1 MRAIAIITAIA
12 LVALASPAHADS
24 CRDLSDPKCR
34 AELEPKCRKSSEEM
48 LAIMKATPPG
58 DVESHRKRHAE
69 LLAKAQKAV
78 ADAREN
84 RNGWCESY
92 GRIQHIIANQ

>member
-1 MRAIAIITAIA
+1 MRAIAIITALA
-12 LVALASPAHADS
+12 ALAGPAHADS

-34 AELEPKCRKSSEEM
+34 AELEPKCRKTSEEM

>member
-1 MRAIAIITAIA
+1 MRTIAIITAIA
-12 LVALASPAHADS
+12 LVALARPGLADS
-24 CRDLSDPKCR
+24 CRDPSDPKCR